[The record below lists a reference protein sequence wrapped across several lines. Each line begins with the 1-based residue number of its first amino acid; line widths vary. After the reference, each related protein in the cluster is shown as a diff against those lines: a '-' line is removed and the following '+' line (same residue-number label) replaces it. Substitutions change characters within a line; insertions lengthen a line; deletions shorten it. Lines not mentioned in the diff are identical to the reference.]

1 MPPASPDD
9 PRPPLPPNRPDD
21 EDCCGGGCNPC
32 IFDYYYEEMERYRDE
47 LRAWQARHPEQA
59 ASA

>member
-1 MPPASPDD
+1 MPPPSPDD
-9 PRPPLPPNRPDD
+9 PRPLPPNRPDD

-47 LRAWQARHPEQA
+47 LRAWHARHPEQA

>member
-1 MPPASPDD
+1 M
-9 PRPPLPPNRPDD
+9 PPNRPDD